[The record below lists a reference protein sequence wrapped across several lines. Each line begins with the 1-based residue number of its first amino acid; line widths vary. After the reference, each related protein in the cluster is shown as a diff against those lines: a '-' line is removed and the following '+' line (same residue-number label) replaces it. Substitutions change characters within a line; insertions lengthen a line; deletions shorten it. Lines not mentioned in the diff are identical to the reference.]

1 MYQAE
6 RQELIARAVRDAG
19 RVSVRELAEQFDIT
33 TETVR
38 RDLQALEEG
47 GALRRVHGGAIAA
60 SRASLVERAVDERL
74 TQRGDEKARIAAR
87 ALAAIP
93 ADFDGSV
100 LIDAGT
106 TTGALVQPL
115 AERLLGRRVEI
126 VTNAVAH
133 AMALAG
139 RDGIGLTVLGG
150 RVRTVTGAAVGI
162 DTVRAIDERR
172 PDIAFIGANGLS
184 ADFGL
189 STPDADEAA
198 VKRAMVRSARRV
210 VALIDASKFGDES
223 LQRFA
228 DLSDIDVLVTDEEP
242 GPELA
247 DALARHDVEVWAGSA
262 DEGERA

>member
-19 RVSVRELAEQFDIT
+19 RVSVRELSEMFDIT
-33 TETVR
+33 TETAR

-47 GALRRVHGGAIAA
+47 GLLRRVHGGAIATN
-60 SRASLVERAVDERL
+60 RASLVERAVGERL

-93 ADFDGSV
+93 SGFDGSI
-100 LIDAGT
+100 LLDAGT
-106 TTGALVQPL
+106 TTGALLEPL
-115 AERLLGRRVEI
+115 AQHLAGGRAEI

-133 AMALAG
+133 AAALAG

-150 RVRTVTGAAVGI
+150 HVRTMTGAAVGAS
-162 DTVRAIDERR
+162 TVQAIDALR

-184 ADFGL
+184 ADFGF

-198 VKRAMVRSARRV
+198 VKRAMVHAAHRAI
-210 VALIDASKFGDES
+210 ALVDVSKHGVES

-228 DLSDIDVLVTDEEP
+228 ALGDVDVLVCDEDPDP
-242 GPELA
+242 GLA
-247 DALARHDVEVWAGSA
+247 DALARHDVDVWTGSA
-262 DEGERA
+262 DEGGRA

>member
-19 RVSVRELAEQFDIT
+19 RVSVRELSEQFDIT
-33 TETVR
+33 TETAR

-47 GALRRVHGGAIAA
+47 GLLRRVHGGAIAG

-74 TQRGDEKARIAAR
+74 SQRGDEKARIATR
-87 ALAAIP
+87 ALDAIP

-100 LIDAGT
+100 LLDAGT
-106 TTGALVQPL
+106 TTGAFADPL
-115 AERLLGRRVEI
+115 AERLAGRRVEV

-133 AMALAG
+133 AAALAG

-150 RVRTVTGAAVGI
+150 RVRTMTGAAVGA
-162 DTVRAIDERR
+162 DTVRAIDELR
-172 PDIAFIGANGLS
+172 PDIAFVGANGLS
-184 ADFGL
+184 AGFGL

-198 VKRAMVRSARRV
+198 VKRAMVRAARRV
-210 VALIDASKFGDES
+210 VALVDASKFGDES

-228 DLSDIDVLVTDEEP
+228 DLGDIDVLVTDDDP
-242 GPELA
+242 DPALA
-247 DALARHDVEVWAGSA
+247 DALARADVDVWTGSA
-262 DEGERA
+262 HEGARA